1 VMWDRQT
8 ESWWQQLTA
17 EAVVGELTGTK
28 LEILPSQTLSWGD
41 FKRLHPAGDVLSRET
56 GSDRP
61 YGTNPY
67 EGYDQ
72 PDGQPFLL
80 NEEADDALPAKERVA
95 AVFVADEVVVV
106 PFSRLARDPVVN
118 EHAGDQPVVFLYE
131 RGVVSPLDAPS
142 ISDSRDV
149 GTATAFG
156 RLVGGRELEFE
167 RRDGRIVDRQTGSE
181 WDITGRAVAGELR
194 GKRLPQVR
202 HDEQFWFAL
211 AAFLPDAR
219 IAG

>member
-1 VMWDRQT
+1 V
-8 ESWWQQLTA
+8 
-17 EAVVGELTGTK
+17 
-28 LEILPSQTLSWGD
+28 LPSQTLSWAD
-41 FKRLHPAGDVLSRET
+41 FKETFPEAKVLSRAT

-80 NEEADDALPAKERVA
+80 NERANDALPAKERVA
-95 AVFVADEVVVV
+95 AVFSADEVVVV
-106 PFSRLARDPVVN
+106 PFSRLAREPVVN
-118 EHAGDQPVVFLYE
+118 EDAGGEPVVFFYK

-149 GTATAFG
+149 GTATAYG
-156 RLVGGRELEFE
+156 RSVGGRELEFE
-167 RRDGRIVDRQTGSE
+167 RRGRTIVDRQTGSE
-181 WDITGRAVAGELR
+181 WDITGRAVAGELS
-194 GKRLPQVR
+194 GERLPQVR